1 MQYFSS
7 QLLHSTPHKGEYRIC
22 RNKKG
27 LAQISQL
34 PLSASVPPN
43 HFIHRETRFK
53 LPFYS
58 ASLALWARSG
68 ATKPRLCVA
77 IRPVD
82 WLRDRAKKKEKER
95 KKRSQQGQCRD
106 GRLPTGPAGI
116 ILLAVFQ
123 VVGLPIPAS
132 STFSLS
138 LAPFLFLLP
147 FSRQPCTFIEQFV
160 PLPFFSMVQRFWY

>member
-34 PLSASVPPN
+34 PLSALVPPN

-82 WLRDRAKKKEKER
+82 WLRDRAKKREREKEKKPAR
-95 KKRSQQGQCRD
+95 TMSRWAVANWSRWD
-106 GRLPTGPAGI
+106 HFIGRVSSSRVTHTGFFYFLPLT
-116 ILLAVFQ
+116 
-123 VVGLPIPAS
+123 
-132 STFSLS
+132 
-138 LAPFLFLLP
+138 
-147 FSRQPCTFIEQFV
+147 CTFY
-160 PLPFFSMVQRFWY
+160 FSFAL